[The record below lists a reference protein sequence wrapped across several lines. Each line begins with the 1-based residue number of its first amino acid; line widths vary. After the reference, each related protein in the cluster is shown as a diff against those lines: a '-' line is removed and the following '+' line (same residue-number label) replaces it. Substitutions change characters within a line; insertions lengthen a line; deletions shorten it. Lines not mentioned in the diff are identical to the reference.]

1 MTAAACL
8 NEPAEKLILLL
19 LPPLLLPDIMSGRRI
34 AYPSFFRIYHIVT
47 GKIRMRR
54 ADRVLKAYCHEHRAC
69 YPVRKVLD
77 IKIAESAVKVV
88 FTDSLFPCRR
98 KNRVGRPVHKREIV
112 PVVIKERDRRGDGL
126 DSSVKR
132 CYNKSKRAPLA
143 LTICKDTGSVG
154 DRKSVV

>member
-1 MTAAACL
+1 
-8 NEPAEKLILLL
+8 
-19 LPPLLLPDIMSGRRI
+19 
-34 AYPSFFRIYHIVT
+34 
-47 GKIRMRR
+47 MRR

-132 CYNKSKRAPLA
+132 CYNKSKTREVSVFSREHTKSTALTASAKAPL
-143 LTICKDTGSVG
+143 
-154 DRKSVV
+154 